1 MFLCVLSP
9 LNPCVS
15 PPVYSHVCPSARS
28 LIAHLFS
35 FACLSLRP
43 PALPSSGLPFFRQPV
58 WRLFFICSV
67 LWSVIAV
74 LAGGE
79 ASMDC
84 EGNYGRRSRTCGRVF
99 ARLMSLQCLLLSGG
113 ECPQRTRVSL
123 FRTDGRADG
132 QRDGRMPTGDQT
144 KPETGLKVS
153 PHPVTLRKSLWVI
166 ALAASRSEHD
176 RWRQNS
182 L

>member
-15 PPVYSHVCPSARS
+15 PPVYSHVCPSVRS

-84 EGNYGRRSRTCGRVF
+84 EGNCGRRSRTCGRVF

-123 FRTDGRADG
+123 FRTDGRTG
-132 QRDGRMPTGDQT
+132 GR
-144 KPETGLKVS
+144 PEGRTDANRGPDKTRNRIKGLAAPGNPKK
-153 PHPVTLRKSLWVI
+153 VTLGNCLSGESL
-166 ALAASRSEHD
+166 RT
-176 RWRQNS
+176 
-182 L
+182 